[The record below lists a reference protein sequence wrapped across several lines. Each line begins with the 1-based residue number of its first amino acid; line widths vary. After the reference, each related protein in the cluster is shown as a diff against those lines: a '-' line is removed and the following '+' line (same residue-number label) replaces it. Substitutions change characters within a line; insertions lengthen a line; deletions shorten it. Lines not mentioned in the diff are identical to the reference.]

1 MLNQKNEAVI
11 GVIVEQPSSDS
22 STNES
27 TPLNRHTSRA
37 LDNSSDTSSGI
48 TSEPS
53 SVDFK
58 KMENSKRVLAKVVID
73 FILLCCGE

>member
-1 MLNQKNEAVI
+1 MLNQKNEAVVR
-11 GVIVEQPSSDS
+11 VIVEQPSDS

-27 TPLNRHTSRA
+27 TPLNRHTPRV

-53 SVDFK
+53 SADFM
-58 KMENSKRVLAKVVID
+58 KMENSKRVLVKIVID

>member
-11 GVIVEQPSSDS
+11 GVIVEQPSDS
-22 STNES
+22 STNET
-27 TPLNRHTSRA
+27 TPLNRHTPRVH
-37 LDNSSDTSSGI
+37 DNNSDTSSGI

-58 KMENSKRVLAKVVID
+58 KMENSKRILFKVVID